1 MLFTNTDCLCFAKD
15 PAVVRYRSHYWLYYS
30 LRHEDGRFGIG
41 IAESAD
47 MEHWTPCGEI
57 EQDALCETNG
67 IAAPGAIVLNDK
79 IHLFYQTYGNWE
91 KDAICHAWSQDGI
104 HFTKNPENPVFH
116 PAATWCCGRA
126 IDADVCVFG
135 GKMHMYFATRDHAMR
150 IQKIGGAWAKID
162 SDFGRNAWHPLAEQ
176 SLLMPELAWEGDCVE
191 APATVVED
199 GKIYLFYGGS
209 YNCTPQQI
217 GCAVSEDGIFFRR
230 VSNEPLIPCG
240 APGTWNSS
248 ESGHPYAFR
257 DDDGRVF
264 LFYQG
269 SSDNGKT
276 WYISRKEVQFGS
288 SVRILTS
295 EVDSGE
301 SK

>member
-15 PAVVRYRSHYWLYYS
+15 PAVVRYRSRYWLYYS

-67 IAAPGAIVLNDK
+67 IAAPGAIVLNDQ

-135 GKMHMYFATRDHAMR
+135 GKYTCILQRAT
-150 IQKIGGAWAKID
+150 
-162 SDFGRNAWHPLAEQ
+162 
-176 SLLMPELAWEGDCVE
+176 MP
-191 APATVVED
+191 
-199 GKIYLFYGGS
+199 
-209 YNCTPQQI
+209 
-217 GCAVSEDGIFFRR
+217 CA
-230 VSNEPLIPCG
+230 
-240 APGTWNSS
+240 
-248 ESGHPYAFR
+248 
-257 DDDGRVF
+257 
-264 LFYQG
+264 
-269 SSDNGKT
+269 
-276 WYISRKEVQFGS
+276 SRKLAAYGQKS
-288 SVRILTS
+288 ILTLGGMRGIRWQNR
-295 EVDSGE
+295 VCLCQNLHGRAIA
-301 SK
+301 SKHPQRS

>member
-1 MLFTNTDCLCFAKD
+1 M
-15 PAVVRYRSHYWLYYS
+15 
-30 LRHEDGRFGIG
+30 G
-41 IAESAD
+41 
-47 MEHWTPCGEI
+47 
-57 EQDALCETNG
+57 
-67 IAAPGAIVLNDK
+67 
-79 IHLFYQTYGNWE
+79 
-91 KDAICHAWSQDGI
+91 
-104 HFTKNPENPVFH
+104 
-116 PAATWCCGRA
+116 
-126 IDADVCVFG
+126 
-135 GKMHMYFATRDHAMR
+135 
-150 IQKIGGAWAKID
+150 KID

-176 SLLMPELAWEGDCVE
+176 SLLMPELAWEGDCIE

-276 WYISRKEVQFGS
+276 WYISRKEVQLGS

-295 EVDSGE
+295 EVDARE

>member
-15 PAVVRYRSHYWLYYS
+15 PAVVRYRSRYWLYYS

-135 GKMHMYFATRDHAMR
+135 GKYTCILQRAT
-150 IQKIGGAWAKID
+150 
-162 SDFGRNAWHPLAEQ
+162 
-176 SLLMPELAWEGDCVE
+176 MP
-191 APATVVED
+191 
-199 GKIYLFYGGS
+199 
-209 YNCTPQQI
+209 
-217 GCAVSEDGIFFRR
+217 CA
-230 VSNEPLIPCG
+230 
-240 APGTWNSS
+240 
-248 ESGHPYAFR
+248 
-257 DDDGRVF
+257 
-264 LFYQG
+264 
-269 SSDNGKT
+269 
-276 WYISRKEVQFGS
+276 SRKLAAHGQNRF
-288 SVRILTS
+288 
-295 EVDSGE
+295 
-301 SK
+301 